1 MPVTVP
7 PPEPG
12 TGRSTPAKCSRQ
24 YPKWGEGTLAR
35 SLTLNVRELSRS
47 RICAIHTSQMG
58 ISRTIDTR
66 LKTPRSANDVRV
78 VSRSVSGDSS
88 LAARELSFLV
98 RLAQAA
104 AATQRADE
112 VLDLIIREATSAMGP
127 DVCSL
132 YLLTARGRELR
143 LTATNGLNER
153 MIGKVV
159 MPVGDGITGWV
170 AESRKPAVVPDVSKE
185 PHWKWVPG
193 LDEDRF
199 HSMLS
204 VPIESGPRLVGV
216 LNVQSAEKRDFTS
229 ADIDFLRAIAG
240 QVAGI
245 LERSE
250 LQRRTEVQLAEI
262 QLSHDIHERFTR
274 LSLEG
279 AGISSILEVV
289 GSLAGGRAVLYSGDG
304 YRIRGAGES
313 SDSMPPR
320 IHVPNPL
327 GQAGAREV
335 RIHAG
340 RPARALD
347 VVPVRAGPDVLG
359 LLAVSVDEKTVDSA
373 GRRRALEH
381 GSTVLALELSKERAA
396 AEVERRLRGDLV
408 EEVLAGALEA
418 DEAERVARQ
427 AERLG
432 HRLPQRAWVIVLE
445 PDDDETEAALG
456 ARGEIDRLDAA
467 LSGLIRSRMP
477 GTLTIV
483 RSASAVF
490 LVPDEVAADL
500 ATVEKLAGQVLAA
513 AAPVMKPGTA
523 SVGIGNL
530 ANGVSELA
538 RSHVE
543 ARQALRVT
551 RRSGG
556 RRRVASYRSLGA
568 FRVRPEVRSPD
579 APRRFANALVGRLLE
594 YAQSR
599 DTPLLET
606 LEALAA
612 ARWVRRAAPRPLGI
626 HINSMSYRVERIQTL
641 TGLQLDEPETRVAIS
656 IALRARTMLG
666 M

>member
-1 MPVTVP
+1 M
-7 PPEPG
+7 G
-12 TGRSTPAKCSRQ
+12 T
-24 YPKWGEGTLAR
+24 
-35 SLTLNVRELSRS
+35 
-47 RICAIHTSQMG
+47 
-58 ISRTIDTR
+58 
-66 LKTPRSANDVRV
+66 
-78 VSRSVSGDSS
+78 
-88 LAARELSFLV
+88 
-98 RLAQAA
+98 
-104 AATQRADE
+104 
-112 VLDLIIREATSAMGP
+112 

-132 YLLTARGRELR
+132 YLVTARGRELR

-153 MIGKVV
+153 MVGKVV
-159 MPVGDGITGWV
+159 MPIGEGITGWV
-170 AESRKPAVVPDVSKE
+170 AESRRPAVVPDVSKE

-216 LNVQSAEKRDFTS
+216 LNVQSAEKRDFNA

-262 QLSHDIHERFTR
+262 QLSHDIHERFTK

-279 AGISSILEVV
+279 AGFSPILDVV
-289 GSLAGGRAVLYSGDG
+289 GSLAGGRAALYSADG
-304 YRIRGAGES
+304 YRVRGAGEP
-313 SDSMPPR
+313 SDGMPPR
-320 IHVPNPL
+320 IQVPSPL

-335 RIHAG
+335 RINAG

-347 VVPVRAGPDVLG
+347 VVPVRAGSDILG
-359 LLAVSVDEKTVDSA
+359 MLAVAVDEKTIDSA

-408 EEVLAGALEA
+408 EEVLAGGLEP

-432 HRLPQRAWVIVLE
+432 HRLPQRAWALVLE
-445 PDDDETEAALG
+445 PDDDETETALG
-456 ARGEIDRLDAA
+456 ARGELDRLDAA
-467 LSGLIRSRMP
+467 LSGLIRSRLP
-477 GTLTIV
+477 GTLTLV

-490 LVPDEVAADL
+490 LVPDDVAADL
-500 ATVEKLAGQVLAA
+500 VTVEKLAGQVLAA
-513 AAPVMKPGTA
+513 AAPVMKPGSA

-530 ANGVSELA
+530 ANGVGELA

-543 ARQALRVT
+543 ARQALRLT
-551 RRSGG
+551 RRAGG
-556 RRRVASYRSLGA
+556 RGRVVSYRSLGA
-568 FRVRPEVRSPD
+568 FRLLLEVQSPD
-579 APRRFANALVGRLLE
+579 ALRRFVNELLGALLQ

-612 ARWVRRAAPRPLGI
+612 ARWVRRAAARQLGI

-641 TGLQLDEPETRVAIS
+641 TGLQLDDPETRVAIS
-656 IALRARTMLG
+656 IALRARAMLG

>member
-1 MPVTVP
+1 MNHVEVATS
-7 PPEPG
+7 
-12 TGRSTPAKCSRQ
+12 TG
-24 YPKWGEGTLAR
+24 
-35 SLTLNVRELSRS
+35 
-47 RICAIHTSQMG
+47 
-58 ISRTIDTR
+58 DT
-66 LKTPRSANDVRV
+66 
-78 VSRSVSGDSS
+78 S

-104 AATQRADE
+104 AATQRPDE
-112 VLDLIIREATSAMGP
+112 LLDLIIRESTSAMGT

-153 MIGKVV
+153 MVGKVV
-159 MPVGDGITGWV
+159 MPVGEGITGWV
-170 AESRKPAVVPDVSKE
+170 AESRRPAVVADVSKE

-216 LNVQSAEKRDFTS
+216 LNVQSAEKRDFNS
-229 ADIDFLRAIAG
+229 GDIDFLRAIAG

-262 QLSHDIHERFTR
+262 QLSHDIHERFTK

-279 AGISSILEVV
+279 AGFHPILEVV
-289 GSLAGGRAVLYSGDG
+289 GSLAGGRAALYSADG
-304 YRIRGAGES
+304 YRVRGAGES
-313 SDSMPPR
+313 SDGMPPR
-320 IHVPNPL
+320 IHVPTPL
-327 GQAGAREV
+327 GQTGAREV
-335 RIHAG
+335 RINAG

-347 VVPVRAGPDVLG
+347 VVPVRAGSDMLG
-359 LLAVSVDEKTVDSA
+359 MLAVAVDEKTVDSA

-381 GSTVLALELSKERAA
+381 GSTVLALELAKERAA

-408 EEVLAGALEA
+408 EEVLAGGLEP

-432 HRLPQRAWVIVLE
+432 HRLPQRAWALVLE
-445 PDDDETEAALG
+445 PDDDETETALG
-456 ARGEIDRLDAA
+456 ARGELDRLDAA
-467 LSGLIRSRMP
+467 LSGLIRSRLP
-477 GTLTIV
+477 GTLTLV

-500 ATVEKLAGQVLAA
+500 PTVEKLAAQVLAA
-513 AAPVMKPGTA
+513 AAPVMKPGSA

-543 ARQALRVT
+543 ARQALRLT
-551 RRSGG
+551 RRAGG
-556 RRRVASYRSLGA
+556 RGRVVSYRSLGA
-568 FRVRPEVRSPD
+568 FRLLLEVQSPD
-579 APRRFANALVGRLLE
+579 ALRRFVNELLGTLLQ

-612 ARWVRRAAPRPLGI
+612 ARWVRRAAARQLGI
-626 HINSMSYRVERIQTL
+626 HINSMSYRVERIQAL
-641 TGLQLDEPETRVAIS
+641 TALQLDDPETRVAIS
-656 IALRARTMLG
+656 IALRARAMLG

>member
-1 MPVTVP
+1 MT
-7 PPEPG
+7 
-12 TGRSTPAKCSRQ
+12 
-24 YPKWGEGTLAR
+24 
-35 SLTLNVRELSRS
+35 RS
-47 RICAIHTSQMG
+47 RKGNHVPVVIADG
-58 ISRTIDTR
+58 DT
-66 LKTPRSANDVRV
+66 
-78 VSRSVSGDSS
+78 S
-88 LAARELSFLV
+88 LAERELSFLV

-104 AATQRADE
+104 AATERPDE
-112 VLDLIIREATSAMGP
+112 LLDLIIREATAAIGT

-132 YLLTARGRELR
+132 YLVTSRGRELR

-153 MIGKVV
+153 MVGKVV
-159 MPVGDGITGWV
+159 MPVGEGITGWV
-170 AESRKPAVVPDVSKE
+170 AESRTPAIVPDVSME

-204 VPIESGPRLVGV
+204 VPIESGPRLIGV
-216 LNVQSAEKRDFTS
+216 LNVQSAEKRDFNS

-240 QVAGI
+240 QVAGL

-279 AGISSILEVV
+279 AGITSILEVV
-289 GSLAGGRAVLYSGDG
+289 GSLAGGRAALYSADG
-304 YRIRGAGES
+304 YRIRGAGEQ
-313 SDSMPPR
+313 SDGMPTR
-320 IHVPNPL
+320 IHLPAPL

-335 RIHAG
+335 RINSG

-347 VVPVRAGPDVLG
+347 VVPVRAGSDMLG
-359 LLAVSVDEKTVDSA
+359 MLAVSVDEKTVDSA

-408 EEVLAGALEA
+408 EEVLAGALDA

-432 HRLPQRAWVIVLE
+432 HRLPQKAWVIVLE
-445 PDDDETEAALG
+445 PDDDATEAALG
-456 ARGEIDRLDAA
+456 ARGQLDRLDAA

-490 LVPDEVAADL
+490 LVPDDVGPDL

-513 AAPVMKPGTA
+513 AAPVMKPGTG

-543 ARQALRVT
+543 ARQALRLT
-551 RRSGG
+551 RRAGG
-556 RRRVASYRSLGA
+556 RGRVASYRSLGA
-568 FRVRPEVRSPD
+568 FRLLLEVQSPD
-579 APRRFANALVGRLLE
+579 ALRRFVNELLGTLLE

-612 ARWVRRAAPRPLGI
+612 ARWVRRAAARQLGI

-656 IALRARTMLG
+656 IALRARAMLG

>member
-1 MPVTVP
+1 M
-7 PPEPG
+7 
-12 TGRSTPAKCSRQ
+12 
-24 YPKWGEGTLAR
+24 
-35 SLTLNVRELSRS
+35 
-47 RICAIHTSQMG
+47 HTRNKVS
-58 ISRTIDTR
+58 SRTINTR
-66 LKTPRSANDVRV
+66 LKTRHKVKHVRV
-78 VSRSVSGDSS
+78 VATSVSGDSS

-104 AATQRADE
+104 AATQRPDE
-112 VLDLIIREATSAMGP
+112 LLDLIIREATSAMGT

-132 YLLTARGRELR
+132 YLLTARGRELK

-153 MIGKVV
+153 MVGKVV

-170 AESRKPAVVPDVSKE
+170 AESRRPAVVPDVSKE
-185 PHWKWVPG
+185 PHWKWVAG

-216 LNVQSAEKRDFTS
+216 LNVQSAEQRDFNS
-229 ADIDFLRAIAG
+229 GDIDFLRAIAG

-262 QLSHDIHERFTR
+262 QLSHDIHERFTK
-274 LSLEG
+274 LSLDG
-279 AGISSILEVV
+279 SGIPPILEVV
-289 GSLAGGRAVLYSGDG
+289 GSLAGGKAVLYSADG
-304 YRIRGAGES
+304 YRVRGAGEPA
-313 SDSMPPR
+313 DGMPAR
-320 IHVPNPL
+320 IHIPSPL

-335 RIHAG
+335 RITAG

-347 VVPVRAGPDVLG
+347 VVPVRAGSDVLG
-359 LLAVSVDEKTVDSA
+359 MLAVSVDERTVDSA

-381 GSTVLALELSKERAA
+381 GSTVLAVELSKERAA

-408 EEVLAGALEA
+408 EEILAGGLEVE
-418 DEAERVARQ
+418 EAERVARQ

-432 HRLPQRAWVIVLE
+432 HRLPQKAWVVVLE

-456 ARGEIDRLDAA
+456 ARGQQDRLDAA
-467 LSGLIRSRMP
+467 LSDLVRSRLP
-477 GTLTIV
+477 GTLTLV

-490 LVPDEVAADL
+490 LVPDDVATDL
-500 ATVEKLAGQVLAA
+500 ATIEKLAGQVLAA
-513 AAPVMKPGTA
+513 AAPVMKPGSA
-523 SVGIGNL
+523 SVGIGNM
-530 ANGVSELA
+530 ANGVAELA

-543 ARQALRVT
+543 ARQALRLT
-551 RRSGG
+551 RRAGG
-556 RRRVASYRSLGA
+556 RGRVASYRSLGA
-568 FRVRPEVRSPD
+568 FRLLLEVQSPD
-579 APRRFANALVGRLLE
+579 ALRRFVNELLGTLLQ

-606 LEALAA
+606 LEALSA
-612 ARWVRRAAPRPLGI
+612 ARWVRRAAARALKI
-626 HINSMSYRVERIQTL
+626 HINSMTYRVERIQSL
-641 TGLQLDEPETRVAIS
+641 TGLQLDDPETRVAIS
-656 IALRARTMLG
+656 IALRARAMLG

>member
-1 MPVTVP
+1 L
-7 PPEPG
+7 
-12 TGRSTPAKCSRQ
+12 KSR
-24 YPKWGEGTLAR
+24 PKVNHVLVATTTNG
-35 SLTLNVRELSRS
+35 
-47 RICAIHTSQMG
+47 
-58 ISRTIDTR
+58 DT
-66 LKTPRSANDVRV
+66 
-78 VSRSVSGDSS
+78 S

-104 AATQRADE
+104 AATQRPDE
-112 VLDLIIREATSAMGP
+112 LLDLIIREAS
-127 DVCSL
+127 SL
-132 YLLTARGRELR
+132 YLLSGKGNELR

-153 MIGKVV
+153 MVGKVV

-170 AESRKPAVVPDVSKE
+170 AESRRPAVVPDVSKE

-216 LNVQSAEKRDFTS
+216 LNVQSAEKRDFNS
-229 ADIDFLRAIAG
+229 GDIDFLRAIAG

-279 AGISSILEVV
+279 AGIGSILEVV
-289 GSLAGGRAVLYSGDG
+289 GSLAGGRAALYSLDG
-304 YRIRGAGES
+304 YRVRGAGEA
-313 SDSMPPR
+313 SDGMPPR
-320 IHVPNPL
+320 IHVPTPL

-335 RIHAG
+335 RINAG

-347 VVPVRAGPDVLG
+347 VVPVRAGSDVLG
-359 LLAVSVDEKTVDSA
+359 MLAVGVDEKTVDSA

-408 EEVLAGALEA
+408 EEVLAGGLEVE
-418 DEAERVARQ
+418 EAERVARQ

-432 HRLPQRAWVIVLE
+432 HRLPPKAWVMVLE
-445 PDDDETEAALG
+445 PDDDETEAALS
-456 ARGEIDRLDAA
+456 ARGELDRLDAA
-467 LSGLIRSRMP
+467 LSGLVRSRLP
-477 GTLTIV
+477 GSLTLV
-483 RSASAVF
+483 RPASAVF
-490 LVPDEVAADL
+490 LVPDEVASDL

-513 AAPVMKPGTA
+513 AAPVMKPGSA

-530 ANGVSELA
+530 ANGVAELA
-538 RSHVE
+538 
-543 ARQALRVT
+543 
-551 RRSGG
+551 
-556 RRRVASYRSLGA
+556 RVASYRTLGA
-568 FRVRPEVRSPD
+568 FRLLLEVQSPD
-579 APRRFANALVGRLLE
+579 ALRRFVNELLGTLLQ

-612 ARWVRRAAPRPLGI
+612 ARWVRRAAARQLGI
-626 HINSMSYRVERIQTL
+626 HINSMSYRVERIQSL
-641 TGLQLDEPETRVAIS
+641 TGMQLDDPETRVAIS
-656 IALRARTMLG
+656 IALRARAMLG